1 VLEDVE
7 EQMDFGEETVME
19 RIQQDFAATT
29 TSLGPHPVSV
39 IRKEHWCYD
48 LPERRLI
55 AAKDIN
61 AVPAGR
67 TIELFGMV
75 LVRQAPPSAK
85 GMVFFTLED
94 ESGFMNLVFTP
105 QMYEKFYKL
114 IEGQAFL
121 CVRGRVQRQHESHSI
136 MITQVYNPTLRK
148 ADVIPMQE
156 GREKPKSAKADV
168 QVVATELQGA
178 RNYM

>member
-1 VLEDVE
+1 
-7 EQMDFGEETVME
+7 
-19 RIQQDFAATT
+19 
-29 TSLGPHPVSV
+29 
-39 IRKEHWCYD
+39 
-48 LPERRLI
+48 
-55 AAKDIN
+55 
-61 AVPAGR
+61 
-67 TIELFGMV
+67 MV

-136 MITQVYNPTLRK
+136 IVTQVYNPTLRK

-156 GREKPKSAKADV
+156 GRDKAKPVKADV
-168 QVVATELQGA
+168 KIVATELQGA